1 MAGSGWSNQIT
12 SLIIIEEGTGFS
24 GLFFY
29 SPTIGAG
36 NLIISIASQA
46 GTDPYGNKYQQ
57 GVAVYSSE
65 TGPYADL
72 VDGGLALSIGEA
84 YDAFGRGIIV
94 AGTQGAGA
102 TLQSILT
109 ITGPSTGGGGGEINM
124 YSRSADGTTDPSY
137 IQLQQDVT
145 TGTQITGAA
154 LQNDNTTGPKIMHTG
169 HYTGT
174 VSGATGQVTF
184 AHGAGFTPTFAL
196 FTPVGHFSQGNWDS
210 TFGTNGLA
218 ATQARLQAYGPTG
231 TFIGNGTAV
240 DFFAMFMA

>member
-1 MAGSGWSNQIT
+1 MAGNGWSNQIT

-29 SPTIGAG
+29 SPVIGAG
-36 NLIISIASQA
+36 NLIISIAAQA
-46 GTDPYGNKYQQ
+46 GTDPYGNEYQQ
-57 GVAVYSSE
+57 GVAVYDPSN
-65 TGPYADL
+65 GHYADL
-72 VDGGLALSIGEA
+72 VDAGLTFSIGTA
-84 YDAFGRGIIV
+84 FDALGRGVIA
-94 AGTQGAGA
+94 AGTIGTGT

-109 ITGPSTGGGGGEINM
+109 ITGPNTGGGGGEINM

-137 IQLQQDVT
+137 IQLQQDVI

-154 LQNDNTTGPKIMHTG
+154 LQNDSTTGPKIMHAG
-169 HYTGT
+169 YYTGT

-196 FTPVGHFSQGNWDS
+196 FTPVAHFSQGNWDS

-231 TFIGNGTAV
+231 TFIGNGAAV
-240 DFFAMFMA
+240 DFFATFMA